1 MSRKILLT
9 VVVFAAMLVAGSVS
23 VRAQG
28 LDSLKKVEL
37 AGKLQEY
44 FEALKYENVETQKAE
59 CDFLIETATDPQV
72 RNFIAQTIYD
82 HYMDSKIMG
91 AEAVAV
97 HLADNWFIPGKVS
110 FADDSELFAA
120 KVFAEFNRMS
130 QIGAKAPELSMES
143 LDGQRVDLF
152 ESGEAGKCFRVLY
165 FYDTDCAKCR
175 IETILLRNI
184 LETEDFPVEVYAIYL
199 GDDRDE
205 WRTYVTDRLSPEGGM
220 AVLAHLW
227 DPSLES
233 DYQRKYGVLQT
244 PRLFLI
250 APDGTIVGR
259 GLDTHTLSQMLHGIF
274 DPVELEYGGKESEA
288 LFDGIFGTEGVPS
301 VEEVTG
307 IADYIASTTL
317 TKGDTVMFRQLTG
330 DLLYYLAGHSGEGYK
345 EGMKSLI
352 DNRILD
358 NPKVWRTQDDSL
370 KIIGFA
376 RVMDDLL
383 SKAEPGSVIR
393 DIKVPGELRTW
404 KKTKPV
410 EISLRKLKGDRNI
423 IIFYTEG
430 CNICDAEK
438 AAADAILA
446 AGHSQDKTI
455 AKAARRTKVL
465 TVNVDRI
472 MSENPALANTLF
484 DSFDLS
490 SLPFIIQTDR
500 DARIVSR
507 YISLR

>member
-1 MSRKILLT
+1 MRRILSYVL
-9 VVVFAAMLVAGSVS
+9 VFMLGVFTLNARQLDSVS
-23 VRAQG
+23 RA
-28 LDSLKKVEL
+28 EL
-37 AGKLQEY
+37 SSRLAEY
-44 FEALKYENVETQKAE
+44 FDALKTESLEVQKSEA
-59 CDFLIETATDPQV
+59 DFMIEASSDTLIRQFVAS
-72 RNFIAQTIYD
+72 RIYD
-82 HYMDSKIMG
+82 MYAASPVMG
-91 AEAVAV
+91 AEGVAV
-97 HLADNWFIPGKVS
+97 HVFDKWFKDGPLNMESDMAFLSARI
-110 FADDSELFAA
+110 
-120 KVFAEFNRMS
+120 FAEFNRQS
-130 QIGAKAPELSMES
+130 LIGNRAPELVLETM
-143 LDGQRVDLF
+143 DGGMATLF
-152 ESGEAGKCFRVLY
+152 SDNQGKGRYRIVF
-165 FYDTDCAKCR
+165 FYDAGCAKCKV
-175 IETILLRNI
+175 ESILLGNI
-184 LETEDFPVEVYAIYL
+184 LETEDFPVDLYAVYV
-199 GDDRDE
+199 GDDRAAWE
-205 WRTYVTDRLSPEGGM
+205 SYVSERLDIEPAKAE
-220 AVLAHLW
+220 VAHFW
-227 DPSLES
+227 DPSMDS
-233 DYQRKYGVLQT
+233 DFQRKYGVLQT
-244 PRLFLI
+244 PQMLLVD
-250 APDGTIVGR
+250 PDGIIAGR
-259 GLDTHTLSQMLHGIF
+259 RLDAKALSEMLHAIF
-274 DPVELEYGGKESEA
+274 DEKKLEYGSDESA
-288 LFDGIFGTEGVPS
+288 KLFDGIFIGEGNVPS
-301 VEEVTG
+301 AEEVRN
-307 IADYIASTTL
+307 IADYIESSTL
-317 TKGDTVMFRQLTG
+317 GRKDTVMFRQLTG